1 MSGTVSSALP
11 RQPLRTKK
19 ERYVMHAR
27 EDRGPRERK
36 QAGFA
41 LILAILSLMLLTFL
55 GLTLAAT
62 TSTELQIAT
71 NYRWSQQALYNAEA
85 GLEAAKL
92 LLAQVAQVDGDFR
105 NILPTARAGSWAYG
119 VTGAVGGPPVP
130 VPPARGGLR
139 DYERMGCADRA
150 GVGFGRVLTSP
161 AGSPQ
166 PGDFQ
171 DTTSYMQQALNGAF
185 TIWVRRELLE
195 SPQGMLSDNT
205 DNTVLVVTA
214 EGIAPYTAQSNAFAQ
229 TNQARR
235 TLELGLSL
243 LVNQGNRCQGL
254 AGQEGLGASGENFD
268 PCSPLTGQGVGAAF
282 GGAALT
288 ERTGVQ

>member
-1 MSGTVSSALP
+1 
-11 RQPLRTKK
+11 
-19 ERYVMHAR
+19 MHAR
-27 EDRGPRERK
+27 EVRGPRARK

-92 LLAQVAQVDGDFR
+92 LLAQVAEIDGDFR
-105 NILPTARAGSWAYG
+105 NILPTARTTYWNYG
-119 VTGAVGGPPVP
+119 VTGTSGGPPTP
-130 VPPARGGLR
+130 LPAGRTGLR

-161 AGSPQ
+161 VGSKQ
-166 PGDFQ
+166 PGDYQ
-171 DTTSYMQQALNGAF
+171 DVSTYMTSTLNGAF
-185 TIWVRRELLE
+185 TVWVRRELD
-195 SPQGMLSDNT
+195 SPTSGTFAGQFTDDADNSH
-205 DNTVLVVTA
+205 VVITA
-214 EGIAPYTAQSNAFAQ
+214 EGIAPYQSQ
-229 TNQARR
+229 TDNIARANQARR
-235 TLELGLSL
+235 TLELSL
-243 LVNQGNRCQGL
+243 RLLMNQGNRCQGL

-268 PCSPLTGQGVGAAF
+268 PCSPLKSSGVGAAF
-282 GGAALT
+282 GNPNLT
-288 ERTGVQ
+288 ENTGVQ

>member
-1 MSGTVSSALP
+1 ME
-11 RQPLRTKK
+11 K
-19 ERYVMHAR
+19 ERNVMYAR
-27 EDRGPRERK
+27 EDRGPRRRK

-85 GLEAAKL
+85 GLQAAKL
-92 LLAQVAQVDGDFR
+92 LLAQVAVVDGDFR
-105 NILPTARAGSWAYG
+105 NILPTARTAPWSYG
-119 VTGAVGGPPVP
+119 VTGAPGGPPNP
-130 VPPARGGLR
+130 LPGARSGLR

-161 AGSPQ
+161 AGSRQ
-166 PGDFQ
+166 PGDYQ
-171 DTTSYMQQALNGAF
+171 DVSTYMTSTLNGAF
-185 TIWVRRELLE
+185 TVWVRRELVV
-195 SPQGMLSDNT
+195 SPQGMFTDNADNT
-205 DNTVLVVTA
+205 TLVVTA
-214 EGIAPYTAQSNAFAQ
+214 EGIAPYQSQADNFARA
-229 TNQARR
+229 NQARR

-243 LVNQGNRCQGL
+243 LVNQGQRCQGL
-254 AGQEGLGASGENFD
+254 AGQEGLGPSGDNFD
-268 PCSPLTGQGVGAAF
+268 PCSPLTAAGVSNAF
-282 GGAALT
+282 GSALT